1 MTQGLLNRAS
11 DMLRD
16 AVLTE
21 LTFDSTVAEGQIGV
35 AVEDGIVTLTG
46 NVDSV
51 EARVAAERAVK
62 RVEGVRSIA
71 DDLHVK
77 FTGERTDT
85 DIARDA
91 LHRLR
96 NNVAVPP
103 QVQVVVSDGF
113 VTLDG
118 IVSWLFQR
126 TAAENAVRHLR
137 GVKGFANE
145 ITLRSVPAL
154 AEPVA

>member
-1 MTQGLLNRAS
+1 MTVGLLNRAS
-11 DMLRD
+11 DQLRD
-16 AVLTE
+16 AVLAE
-21 LTFDSTVAEGQIGV
+21 LARDAAGGAREIGV

-46 NVDSV
+46 NVASV

-62 RVEGVRSIA
+62 RVPGVRSIA
-71 DDLHVK
+71 NDVHVK
-77 FTGERTDT
+77 YTGERTDT

-96 NNVAVPP
+96 NNVAVPLD
-103 QVQVVVSDGF
+103 VQVVVRDGF

-126 TAAENAVRHLR
+126 VAAESAVRHLR
-137 GVKGFANE
+137 GVKGVSNE
-145 ITLRSVPAL
+145 ITLRSVPVPEHTA
-154 AEPVA
+154 